1 MFELPELLRLLG
13 PEYVFLGTGW
23 VLPGTAWV
31 FLGAQGLP
39 GTHT

>member
-1 MFELPELLRLLG
+1 MFELPEVLSLLG